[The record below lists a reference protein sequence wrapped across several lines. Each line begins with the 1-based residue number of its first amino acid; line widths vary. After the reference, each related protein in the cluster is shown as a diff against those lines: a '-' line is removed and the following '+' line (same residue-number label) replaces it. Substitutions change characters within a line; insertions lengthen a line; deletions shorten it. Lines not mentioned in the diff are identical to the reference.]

1 VHSYDAKHHNQRNE
15 MITFFIGVVCGS
27 LIKIIY
33 SNGKKMDRLIK
44 TCQCQLD
51 MQSRLLAEFFLKRK
65 LAEETF
71 GTGTGQAAHRAVLS
85 WSLTPFFL
93 ILSSF

>member
-1 VHSYDAKHHNQRNE
+1 
-15 MITFFIGVVCGS
+15 
-27 LIKIIY
+27 
-33 SNGKKMDRLIK
+33 MDRLIK

-85 WSLTPFFL
+85 WSLTPFF
-93 ILSSF
+93 